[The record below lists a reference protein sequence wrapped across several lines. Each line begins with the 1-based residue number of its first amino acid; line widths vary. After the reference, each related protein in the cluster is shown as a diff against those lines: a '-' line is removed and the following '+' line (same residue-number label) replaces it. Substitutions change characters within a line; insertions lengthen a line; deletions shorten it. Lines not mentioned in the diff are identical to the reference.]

1 MKCKFCFA
9 TFQDV
14 KSTILPKGHL
24 SKKDS
29 LKVIDEII
37 KSGYSKITFAGGE
50 PTLCPWIDELI
61 IRAKNGGLTTML
73 VTNGARLSEK
83 ILNTVENYLDW
94 VTLSIDSINRET
106 LIETGRMERNQ
117 PMSANEYLKITN
129 DIHSRN
135 IRLKLNTVVTSQN
148 YNENLSQFVIKMKPE
163 RWKIMQVLP
172 IKGQNDNF
180 IDKFLIDQKQFQNYI
195 INNSSVA
202 KNGIKII
209 PENNDEM
216 TESYIMIDPAGRF
229 FDNANGIHNYSKPI
243 LEVGIKKAFE
253 DVNVKIEKFINR
265 DGIYNWEK

>member
-24 SKKDS
+24 SKDDS

-37 KSGYSKITFAGGE
+37 KAGYSKITFAGGE

-73 VTNGARLSEK
+73 VTNGARLSIE
-83 ILNTVENYLDW
+83 ILNKLEDYLDW

-117 PMSANEYLKITN
+117 PISENEYLKIAN
-129 DIHSRN
+129 DILSKN
-135 IRLKLNTVVTSQN
+135 IRLKLNTVVTSKN
-148 YNENLSQFVIKMKPE
+148 YNENLSKFVVKLKPE

-172 IKGQNDNF
+172 IKGQNDNL
-180 IDKFLIDQKQFQNYI
+180 IDNFLIDGKQFQNYI
-195 INNSSVA
+195 LINSSVA
-202 KNGIKII
+202 KVGIKII

-229 FDNANGIHNYSKPI
+229 FDNANGIHNYSQSI

-253 DVNVKIEKFINR
+253 EVNVKTEKFINR
-265 DGIYNWEK
+265 NGIYNWKK